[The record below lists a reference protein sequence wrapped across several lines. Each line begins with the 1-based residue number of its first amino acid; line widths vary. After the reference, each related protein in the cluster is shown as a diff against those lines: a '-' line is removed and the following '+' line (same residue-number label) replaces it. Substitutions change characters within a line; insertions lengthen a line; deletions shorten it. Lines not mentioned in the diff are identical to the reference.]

1 MDMGPLN
8 TISPKTNKNGPP
20 AFRNHG
26 NSHKTD
32 DLLFL
37 EERLLCLD
45 QRGARELFTRVSEDH
60 ETVSLQD
67 VTAALNE
74 VLVSP
79 E

>member
-1 MDMGPLN
+1 MAHQLLETTGIP
-8 TISPKTNKNGPP
+8 TK
-20 AFRNHG
+20 
-26 NSHKTD
+26 
-32 DLLFL
+32 LLFL
-37 EERLLCLD
+37 EELLLCLD

>member
-8 TISPKTNKNGPP
+8 TISPKTNKNGPS
-20 AFRNHG
+20 AFRN
-26 NSHKTD
+26 HKTD

-37 EERLLCLD
+37 EELLLCLD
-45 QRGARELFTRVSEDH
+45 QRGALFTRVSEDH

>member
-1 MDMGPLN
+1 MAHQLLETTGIPTKLM
-8 TISPKTNKNGPP
+8 TCFSWKSCYCAWIS
-20 AFRNHG
+20 AV
-26 NSHKTD
+26 
-32 DLLFL
+32 
-37 EERLLCLD
+37 
-45 QRGARELFTRVSEDH
+45 LFTRVSEDH